1 MRAAAA
7 AAAAFALLA
16 ASLAAC
22 VDELPA
28 ETATS
33 SEVVGGAS
41 APAGKWP
48 EVAAVLFNGQ
58 PQCTGVLIA
67 PTIALTAGHCNDSTL
82 RSILVGTSSL
92 ARATE
97 GETINVIA
105 RIEYPNSLWTEDLTV
120 LVLERPS
127 RFTPR
132 PIASGWARLDIKDG
146 ARAVIAGYGA
156 IDRDAK
162 VYINDLQEAETTI
175 TDADCTRKP
184 GCNRSVAPG
193 GELGAGGMGIDT
205 CPGDSGGPL
214 YVLTDHGTYL
224 AGITSRAYDDAQY
237 ECTGGGIYARPDKV
251 LDWIEASAGA
261 AVARGPEP
269 TAAPITAIRG
279 HGGETSIA
287 ANDPRSKKHAY
298 AIAAPPARG
307 AAAVRG
313 DGRVRV
319 CTDPAAPPGED
330 AVTITVTDRADAS
343 RKVDVRIPVLVE
355 DGAPGADCSI
365 DGFEDSGGCCDG
377 GRGARG
383 SLPLALGVLLVL
395 WRRRERRPVARMSG
409 GS

>member
-1 MRAAAA
+1 MRA

-16 ASLAAC
+16 PSLAAC

-28 ETATS
+28 EMATS
-33 SEVVGGAS
+33 SEVLGGAN

-48 EVAAVLFNGQ
+48 DVAAVLFGGQ

-67 PTIALTAGHCNDSTL
+67 PTVALTAGHCNDPTL

-92 ARATE
+92 ARMAE
-97 GETINVIA
+97 GETINVMQ
-105 RIEYPNSLWTEDLTV
+105 RIEHPDSLQTEDLTV

-127 RFTPR
+127 RFPPR
-132 PIASGWARLDIKDG
+132 VIASGWARFDIKDG
-146 ARAVIAGYGA
+146 ARAAIAGYGA

-162 VYINDLQEAETTI
+162 VFVNDLQEAETTI

-214 YVLTDHGTYL
+214 YVLTDHGTFL

-237 ECTGGGIYARPDKV
+237 DCTGGGIYARPDKV
-251 LDWIEASAGA
+251 LDWIEASAGVP
-261 AVARGPEP
+261 VARGPAP
-269 TAAPITAIRG
+269 AAAPITAIRG

-287 ANDPRSKKHAY
+287 ANDPRSEKHAF

-330 AVTITVTDRADAS
+330 SVTVTVTDRADSS
-343 RKVDVRIPVLVE
+343 RKVDVRVPVLVE
-355 DGAPGADCSI
+355 DGAPGADCSV
-365 DGFEDSGGCCDG
+365 DDFEDGGGCCDS
-377 GRGARG
+377 GRSARG

-395 WRRRERRPVARMSG
+395 WRRRERRPVARMFGRS
-409 GS
+409 

>member
-7 AAAAFALLA
+7 AAALALLA
-16 ASLAAC
+16 PSLAAC

-28 ETATS
+28 ERATS
-33 SEVVGGAS
+33 SEVIGGAN

-48 EVAAVLFNGQ
+48 DVAAVLFNGQ

-67 PTIALTAGHCNDSTL
+67 PTVALTAGHCNDPTL
-82 RSILVGTSSL
+82 KSILVGTSSL
-92 ARATE
+92 ARTTE
-97 GETINVIA
+97 GETISVMK
-105 RIEYPNSLWTEDLTV
+105 RIEHPDSLQTEDLTV

-127 RFTPR
+127 RFPPR
-132 PIASGWARLDIKDG
+132 PIASGWARFDIEDG
-146 ARAVIAGYGA
+146 ARVAIAGYGA

-162 VYINDLQEAETTI
+162 MYVNDLQEAETTI

-214 YVLTDHGTYL
+214 YLLTDHGTFL

-251 LDWIEASAGA
+251 LDWIEASAGV

-287 ANDPRSKKHAY
+287 ANDPRSKKHAFE
-298 AIAAPPARG
+298 IAAQPSRG

-319 CTDPAAPPGED
+319 CTDPAAPPGAD
-330 AVTITVTDRADAS
+330 SVTVTVTDRADAS
-343 RKVDVRIPVLVE
+343 RKVDLRIPVLVE
-355 DGAPGADCSI
+355 EGDPAADCSV
-365 DGFEDSGGCCDG
+365 DDFEDGGGCCDSG
-377 GRGARG
+377 RSARGA
-383 SLPLALGVLLVL
+383 LPLGLGVLLVL
-395 WRRRERRPVARMSG
+395 RRRRRERRPAARMFEPS
-409 GS
+409 

>member
-7 AAAAFALLA
+7 AAAVAVALLA
-16 ASLAAC
+16 PSLAAC

-28 ETATS
+28 ETGTS
-33 SEVVGGAS
+33 SEVIGGAS

-48 EVAAVLFNGQ
+48 DVAAVLFNGQ
-58 PQCTGVLIA
+58 PECTGVLIA
-67 PTIALTAGHCNDSTL
+67 PTVALTAGHCNDATL

-92 ARATE
+92 ARTTE
-97 GETINVIA
+97 GETINVVK
-105 RIEYPNSLWTEDLTV
+105 RVEYPNSLQTEDLTV

-127 RFTPR
+127 RFPPR
-132 PIASGWARLDIKDG
+132 PIASGWARFDIKNG
-146 ARAVIAGYGA
+146 ARVAIAGYGA

-162 VYINDLQEAETTI
+162 MYVNDLQEAETTI
-175 TDADCTRKP
+175 TDADCTQRP
-184 GCNRSVAPG
+184 GCNGSVAPG

-214 YVLTDHGTYL
+214 YLLTDYGTFL

-237 ECTGGGIYARPDKV
+237 ECTDGGIYGRPDKV
-251 LDWIEASAGA
+251 LGWIEQSAGV
-261 AVARGPEP
+261 AVARGPSP
-269 TAAPITAIRG
+269 TADAITAVRG

-287 ANDPRSKKHAY
+287 ANDPKGKKHTF
-298 AIAAPPARG
+298 AIAAPPSRG

-330 AVTITVTDRADAS
+330 AVTVTVADRADPA
-343 RKVDVRIPVLVE
+343 RAVDVRIPVLVE
-355 DGAPGADCSI
+355 DGDPGADCSI
-365 DGFEDSGGCCDG
+365 DDFEDGGGCCDS

-395 WRRRERRPVARMSG
+395 RRRRLS
-409 GS
+409 